1 MSAQTTIVLS
11 PAGRFGG
18 ETGHDRLSARAGWI
32 QQDAGCDMARILVA
46 PTSSDSTSVATD
58 AVPGGAAPGVRTD
71 DERDLVGRI
80 AVGDTGAFGVLTK
93 RHLKVVVAIAR
104 RMLRDD
110 AEAED
115 IAQET
120 FLRLWR
126 MSGSLDIGPGGVKPW
141 LRRVASNLCIDRV
154 RGRIKLTPVD
164 ELPDVPDDPT
174 QLKGMEA
181 DETKQRVDVA
191 LKKLPER
198 QRMALTLFH
207 YEGMSQVEVGNV
219 MGITDEA
226 VESLLGRARRNLK
239 ADLVNE
245 WRELVFDQD

>member
-1 MSAQTTIVLS
+1 MTFVQL
-11 PAGRFGG
+11 PAGCFD
-18 ETGHDRLSARAGWI
+18 GHAGYGRLSSRTGWTK
-32 QQDAGCDMARILVA
+32 QDAGCDLARILVA
-46 PTSSDSTSVATD
+46 PTSSDSTSVAAD
-58 AVPGGAAPGVRTD
+58 ATLSEIAPSVLTD
-71 DERDLVGRI
+71 DEQALVTRV
-80 AVGDTGAFGVLTK
+80 ATGDSGAFGVLTH
-93 RHLKVVVAIAR
+93 RHLKSVVAIAR

-115 IAQET
+115 VAQET

-154 RGRIKLTPVD
+154 RGRTKLTPVD
-164 ELPDVPDDPT
+164 ELPEVPEDPT

-181 DETKQRVDVA
+181 DETKRRVDTA

-239 ADLVNE
+239 ADLANE
-245 WRELVFDQD
+245 WRDLVSDKD